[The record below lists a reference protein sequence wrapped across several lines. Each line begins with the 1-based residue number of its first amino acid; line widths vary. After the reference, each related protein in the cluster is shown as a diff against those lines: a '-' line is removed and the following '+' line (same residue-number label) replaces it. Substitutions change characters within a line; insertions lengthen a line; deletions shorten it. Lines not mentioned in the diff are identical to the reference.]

1 MIHVGVRDIAEARL
15 DAAAAIDFV
24 SDPRFGGLALFVGK
38 VRERNVGRAVV
49 GIHYDIH
56 RVLALHLMRD
66 LADEVARELG
76 EPVKLYVE
84 HACGRLAV
92 GDTAVVV
99 AAGTG
104 HRDAAFRACRALTEA
119 VKYRAPVWKQEHYVD
134 GSSEWSEGA
143 AWDQTDAAG
152 TDNARG

>member
-1 MIHVGVRDIAEARL
+1 MDNLHIGVRDIGEARL
-15 DAAAAIDFV
+15 DPGAAIDFV
-24 SDPRFGGLALFVGK
+24 SDARHGGIALFVGK
-38 VRERNVGRAVV
+38 VRSRNLGREAT

-56 RVLALHLMRD
+56 RSLALRLMRQ
-66 LADEVARELG
+66 LAEEIALRFDE
-76 EPVKLYVE
+76 PIKLYAE

-104 HRDAAFRACRALTEA
+104 HRDAAFRACRALIEA
-119 VKYRAPVWKQEHYVD
+119 VKYRAPVWKQEHYLD

-143 AWDQTDAAG
+143 AWDAPLPAAP
-152 TDNARG
+152 